1 MSTLYLRNSLDST
14 DLTIPL
20 NSTEIKYPLASI
32 KDLGYLLTSTKDLKY
47 PLTSVKNLKYS
58 LNPKN

>member
-1 MSTLYLRNSLDST
+1 MSTPYLKNPLDFT

-20 NSTEIKYPLASI
+20 NFIKTRYPPISA
-32 KDLGYLLTSTKDLKY
+32 KDLKY
-47 PLTSVKNLKYS
+47 LPTSVKNLKYP